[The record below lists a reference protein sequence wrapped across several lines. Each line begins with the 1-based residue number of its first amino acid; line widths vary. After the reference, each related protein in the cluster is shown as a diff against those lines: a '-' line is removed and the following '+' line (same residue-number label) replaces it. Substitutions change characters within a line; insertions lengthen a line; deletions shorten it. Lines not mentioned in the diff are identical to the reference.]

1 MLVGVSRIQRVGWA
15 NRFLKGRVIAFPLRE
30 TCSSLKNGCC
40 GIRIYLSTENPACT
54 PPYLSLKPP
63 TPDFPRTTPDC
74 AVLPCL
80 SPRWVTRNVN
90 PVGPLEPTKKKKK
103 KKKKGSFVSS
113 GLHLSPVGKI
123 HMAFYHWMLC
133 GQEIPA
139 LAFCAWKPSSGS
151 RLYSGVQGKLPQ
163 PCSNFGLAACK
174 RHQPLLCPRPFYQS
188 WVVFAHH

>member
-1 MLVGVSRIQRVGWA
+1 MHTPIPFPQASHSRLSSHNSRLCCPPLPESKVSNSECEPCWP
-15 NRFLKGRVIAFPLRE
+15 F
-30 TCSSLKNGCC
+30 
-40 GIRIYLSTENPACT
+40 
-54 PPYLSLKPP
+54 
-63 TPDFPRTTPDC
+63 RT
-74 AVLPCL
+74 
-80 SPRWVTRNVN
+80 N
-90 PVGPLEPTKKKKK
+90 KKKKK